1 MNIGLKWVKNFFI
14 ISNWRTLIR
23 AVGGGE
29 GRGGGGNK
37 SGFHICDIIVI

>member
-23 AVGGGE
+23 AVGGGGGE
-29 GRGGGGNK
+29 GGGV
-37 SGFHICDIIVI
+37 VIRVDSIFATS

>member
-23 AVGGGE
+23 AVGGG
-29 GRGGGGNK
+29 RGGGGNK

>member
-23 AVGGGE
+23 AVGGG
-29 GRGGGGNK
+29 GGGEGGVK
-37 SGFHICDIIVI
+37 RVDSIFATS

>member
-23 AVGGGE
+23 AVGGG
-29 GRGGGGNK
+29 GGG
-37 SGFHICDIIVI
+37 VIRVDSIFATS

>member
-23 AVGGGE
+23 AVGGGGE
-29 GRGGGGNK
+29 GG
-37 SGFHICDIIVI
+37 VIRVDSIFATS

>member
-23 AVGGGE
+23 AVGGGG
-29 GRGGGGNK
+29 GRGGGG
-37 SGFHICDIIVI
+37 VIRVDSKFATS

>member
-23 AVGGGE
+23 AVGGG
-29 GRGGGGNK
+29 GRGGGG
-37 SGFHICDIIVI
+37 VIRVDSIFATS

>member
-23 AVGGGE
+23 AVE
-29 GRGGGGNK
+29 GGGG
-37 SGFHICDIIVI
+37 GGGGGVEPPEQVPP